1 MRNGFGFSVLVF
13 AAIAAIAATAPALA
27 HHSAA
32 ALYDVNETIEIE
44 GRLIAFFFRSPHS
57 EAIVEAPDADG
68 EMQRWTVAWN
78 AARQLSQAGITRDF
92 FRPGEQLVITGN
104 PGRNPDDHIIVMR
117 SLYRPSDGFEWG
129 NRPGETF
136 D

>member
-1 MRNGFGFSVLVF
+1 MTGRVRFVALLV
-13 AAIAAIAATAPALA
+13 AVAGCAVAQA

-32 ALYDVNETIEIE
+32 ALYRVDETITIE

-57 EAIVEAPDADG
+57 AAIVEAPDENG

-78 AARQLSQAGITRDF
+78 AARQLSRQGITRDF
-92 FRPGEQLVITGN
+92 FKPGDRLVISGN
-104 PGRNPDDHIIVMR
+104 PGRNPEDHIVVMR

-129 NRPGETF
+129 NRPGEEF